1 MQSNGVEPTQAIA
14 AAEYTI
20 DTPPWD
26 AAATPVALAASDGAF
41 NSTTEALLAN
51 INTSGLSLGRHTIYV
66 RARDAGGTWGAVTAV
81 FLNITDT
88 LPPVVANFSA
98 SCANLSCSFN
108 AAATTG
114 ATTYSW
120 AFGDGASA
128 TGVTA
133 ARTYA
138 AAGSY
143 TVTLTA
149 GNGSTSASQSQTV
162 TPTAPPV
169 LTTVAELENN
179 GTRGT
184 AQLVSANPALVQGT
198 MASNSDQDYYR
209 VSVAPGKTLR
219 ATLTPN
225 TSSDYDLYLYNAG
238 GTQLSSSTLGTGQ
251 VDVVTAANSS
261 SAAITVYVRVIRY
274 SGGTGSTNGRYTLRL
289 EQ

>member
-1 MQSNGVEPTQAIA
+1 MFVQ
-14 AAEYTI
+14 
-20 DTPPWD
+20 
-26 AAATPVALAASDGAF
+26 
-41 NSTTEALLAN
+41 
-51 INTSGLSLGRHTIYV
+51 
-66 RARDAGGTWGAVTAV
+66 ARDAGGTWGAVSAV

-88 LPPVVANFSA
+88 LPAVVPAFSA
-98 SCANLSCSFN
+98 SCANLTCSFN

-114 ATTYSW
+114 ASTYSW
-120 AFGDGASA
+120 AFGDGGSA

-162 TPTAPPV
+162 NPTAPPV
-169 LTTVAELENN
+169 ITSVDEIENN

-184 AQLVSANPALVQGT
+184 AQLVSPNPALVQGT
-198 MASNSDQDYYR
+198 MANNSDQDYYR

-225 TSSDYDLYLYNAG
+225 STSDYDLNIYNAA
-238 GTQLSSSTLGTGQ
+238 GTLLSSSLLGTGQ
-251 VDVVTAANSS
+251 VDTATAANNTA
-261 SAAITVYVRVIRY
+261 AAITIYVRVLRY
-274 SGGTGSTNGRYTLRL
+274 SGGTGSTSGRYTLRL